1 MEFNEKSRKLTSS
14 TGYICALDG
23 SLYTNYAI
31 YLGKLDSPKNYIE
44 GTKEEYEAWLKTQ
57 EEKISGLN
65 EN

>member
-1 MEFNEKSRKLTSS
+1 MTFDKKTRRLISS

-44 GTKEEYEAWLKTQ
+44 GTKEEYEAWLKAQ
-57 EEKISGLN
+57 EEKISGLSGN
-65 EN
+65 